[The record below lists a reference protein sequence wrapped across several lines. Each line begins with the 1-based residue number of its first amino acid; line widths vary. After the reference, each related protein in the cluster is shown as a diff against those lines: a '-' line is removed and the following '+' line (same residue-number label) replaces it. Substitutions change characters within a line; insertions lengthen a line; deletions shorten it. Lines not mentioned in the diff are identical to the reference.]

1 VTPALA
7 LELSANA
14 PIRTDADAAG
24 PTETPVVSVIVSTR
38 NHAQYLGATLAAI
51 EAQTYRELELV
62 LVDNASTDET
72 QTVVR
77 EFLART
83 TRPVTYLRF
92 TSDHGPA
99 VGRSAALERARGE
112 FVAFTDS
119 DCVPSP
125 GWVAAAVAAFAA
137 GEQVGI
143 VQGRTECYEPT
154 SPMFSHFIETLH
166 FDSSFSTSNVIYRR
180 AALDGHRFDGTCAY
194 WEDTDLGFRV
204 RNDGWDFA
212 FADEALVYHQV
223 VPQTALGWLL
233 WPRRYAN
240 WPAKTARYPEF
251 RNTLFLRVW
260 VDPMHAWFD
269 LALVGAVATAVGRRR
284 LGLSLL
290 VPYVVSFA
298 RTRGL
303 RGRAPVVKAGLHV
316 LRDGVAF
323 SALIAG
329 SVRHR
334 SVVL

>member
-1 VTPALA
+1 MTPALA

-14 PIRTDADAAG
+14 VGDVPA
-24 PTETPVVSVIVSTR
+24 VSVVVSTR
-38 NHAQYLGATLAAI
+38 NHARYLGDTLDAI
-51 EAQTYRELELV
+51 EAQSLRDLELV
-62 LVDNASTDET
+62 LVDNASSDET
-72 QTVVR
+72 QSVVR
-77 EFLART
+77 AFLDRT

-92 TSDHGPA
+92 TADHGPA

-119 DCVPSP
+119 DCVPSAE
-125 GWVAAAVAAFAA
+125 WLDAAVGAFAA
-137 GEQVGI
+137 GDDAVGI
-143 VQGRTECYEPT
+143 VQGRTECYEQT
-154 SPMFSHFIETLH
+154 SPMFSHFIETRR
-166 FDSSFSTSNVIYRR
+166 FDSSFSTSNVVYRR
-180 AALDGHRFDGTCAY
+180 VALDGHRFDRRCSY

-204 RNDGWDFA
+204 RSDGWRAA
-212 FADEALVYHQV
+212 FVDDALVFHQV
-223 VPQTALGWLL
+223 VSQSALEWLL

-240 WPAKTARYPEF
+240 WPAKAARYPEF
-251 RNTLFLRVW
+251 RRTLFLRVW

-269 LALVGAVATAVGRRR
+269 LALVGALATALGRRR
-284 LGLSLL
+284 IGPVLL

-323 SALIAG
+323 CALVVG